1 VNVLVLSAAV
11 VVLLG
16 FCWRLS
22 LLARAARSRTS
33 VTWWHVALT
42 AVLYA
47 AAAGLIVYMV
57 R

>member
-33 VTWWHVALT
+33 VTWWHVAVT

>member
-1 VNVLVLSAAV
+1 VNLLVLSASV

-16 FCWRLS
+16 FCWLLS
-22 LLARAARSRTS
+22 LLARSARSGTPI
-33 VTWWHVALT
+33 TWRDVAIT
-42 AVLYA
+42 AALFA